1 MATKPKRPIRCL
13 LAEDHAIVREGLR
26 GLLSRERDISVVG
39 DVGDGRS
46 AIALA
51 REIAIDVVI
60 MDVSMPDIN
69 GIEATRE
76 ICSLPGAPSV
86 LCLSV
91 HSERGVVAAM
101 LEAGASGYILKTGAA
116 HELIEAVR
124 VVAAR
129 GTYLSPSIVKAVV
142 AGEYANE
149 AGPHL
154 TSRERQVLG
163 LIAEG
168 LHTKEI
174 AHRLHIS
181 IKTVFTHREK
191 VMRKLDLRSNV
202 ALAKFALRQGISQL

>member
-13 LAEDHAIVREGLR
+13 LAEDHAIVREGLQ
-26 GLLSRERDISVVG
+26 GLLSKERDISVVG

-46 AIALA
+46 AIDFA
-51 REIAIDVVI
+51 RKVATDVVI

-76 ICSLPGAPSV
+76 ICSLPGAPRV

-116 HELIEAVR
+116 RELIEAVR
-124 VVAAR
+124 VVAAG
-129 GTYLSPSIVKAVV
+129 GTYLSPPIVKAVV
-142 AGEYANE
+142 VGQYANE